1 MTDRIESDLDSAR
14 NSCDVFYFQCATP
27 HYFLWCFF
35 CITLYFCLDCSFVFC
50 SFCSLL
56 LRLAHIGKLQAII
69 LEVREAGWVGVE
81 ADPVDLTFQDLQVF
95 DHIHCWFVSMS
106 IIAISY

>member
-1 MTDRIESDLDSAR
+1 MTDRVESDLDSAR

-27 HYFLWCFF
+27 HYFLWCFHF
-35 CITLYFCLDCSFVFC
+35 SLHYVFVSIAVLCFVHFVFC
-50 SFCSLL
+50 FF
-56 LRLAHIGKLQAII
+56 AHIGKLQAII

-106 IIAISY
+106 IIATSY